1 MKLNIY
7 SIYDTASG
15 LYSRPFFCQSDG
27 EAQRSFQDLATDAEH
42 PVGKHPEDYS
52 LFRLGIFSDNNGSF
66 NDEKNE
72 CLDTGLEAVA
82 SSRNV
87 KKEEMD
93 MFKYSTGN
101 DEHGKVQ

>member
-1 MKLNIY
+1 MRLNIY

-27 EAQRSFQDLATDAEH
+27 EASRSFQDLATDAEH

-52 LFRLGIFSDNNGSF
+52 LFRLGVFSDLEGSF

-72 CLDTGLEAVA
+72 CLSTGLETVA
-82 SSRNV
+82 QSRNIRQPDNYGGT
-87 KKEEMD
+87 E
-93 MFKYSTGN
+93 
-101 DEHGKVQ
+101 

>member
-52 LFRLGIFSDNNGSF
+52 LFRLGIFSDLTGDF
-66 NDEKNE
+66 TDEKNE
-72 CLDTGLEAVA
+72 CLCTGLETVA
-82 SSRNV
+82 QSRTVN
-87 KKEEMD
+87 KAGIQELNQQLEP
-93 MFKYSTGN
+93 SL
-101 DEHGKVQ
+101 Q